1 MRKSGLVHLVPT
13 GILFLI
19 IMGGMM
25 MSVLAFDM
33 FSHRQGNRP
42 EIFEGGDLSAIKK
55 TYPRSSLLQ
64 QEMMDFSDRY
74 TMAIWQALD
83 EYLRTETTPLK
94 RSAAEQWKVLF
105 SAASME
111 IAAERETAASLLDMA
126 VFINLSDWVVRNYWV
141 PEVFGPAGK
150 PLIAAHRQM
159 KKDMDAILSGA
170 LSPLKREQLSS
181 AIEAWK
187 KEHPKSCYVAD
198 IRLRDLATVRGA
210 KDQWKGAFPV
220 LGDLRHA
227 LGRVDDAFQY
237 GERMMFYI
245 ERLSRILTMQ
255 TSLTI
260 AQTGASP
267 SIISLT
273 QSADAASSALEKLPG
288 TLSATLQTNAST
300 IQGLLP
306 GLQTT
311 LADTKSLAESLERI
325 QKARNEHPTDQPW
338 TPDKTTAALGQ
349 FVDASRELN
358 GTLKQRNSMLTAD
371 EQGKMPA
378 LQLVN
383 ETHAKTRATIDDI
396 FQKCLILL
404 GVLLAGMAGLIVI
417 FRRLPKR

>member
-1 MRKSGLVHLVPT
+1 M
-13 GILFLI
+13 LFLTG
-19 IMGGMM
+19 MGGVVE
-25 MSVLAFDM
+25 SANAFDI
-33 FSHRQGNRP
+33 FSHRQGDRP
-42 EIFEGGDLSAIKK
+42 EIFEGGDLSAIRK
-55 TYPRSSLLQ
+55 TYPKSSLLQ

-83 EYLRTETTPLK
+83 EYLRVETNPLK

-111 IAAERETAASLLDMA
+111 IAAERETSASLLDMA
-126 VFINLSDWVVRNYWV
+126 VFINLSDWAVRNYWV
-141 PEVFGPAGK
+141 PEVFGSAGE

-159 KKDMDAILSGA
+159 RKDMDAILTGT
-170 LSPLKREQLSS
+170 LSPIQREQLSD
-181 AIEAWK
+181 AIVAWK

-210 KDQWKGAFPV
+210 NDHRKGVFPI
-220 LGDLRHA
+220 LADLRNA

-245 ERLSRILTMQ
+245 ERLSRILSMQ

-267 SIISLT
+267 SIVALT
-273 QSADAASSALEKLPG
+273 KSADAASSALEKLPG
-288 TLSATLQTNAST
+288 TLSITLQTNAST

-306 GLQTT
+306 GIQTT

-325 QKARNEHPTDQPW
+325 QKASKENPTTQPW

-358 GTLKQRNSMLTAD
+358 GTLKQLDSMLTTDA
-371 EQGKMPA
+371 QGKIPA
-378 LQLVN
+378 LQLIH
-383 ETHAKTRATIDDI
+383 ETHAWTQSAIDAV
-396 FQKCLILL
+396 FQKALILL
-404 GVLLAGMAGLIVI
+404 AVLLAGAAGLIVL
-417 FRRLPKR
+417 FRSLPKR

>member
-1 MRKSGLVHLVPT
+1 MRNFGFAALLPSC
-13 GILFLI
+13 ILFV
-19 IMGGMM
+19 METGGMM
-25 MSVLAFDM
+25 ESAKAFDI

-42 EIFEGGDLSAIKK
+42 EIFERGDLYAIRK
-55 TYPRSSLLQ
+55 TYPKSSLLQ

-83 EYLRTETTPLK
+83 EYLRTESNPLK

-105 SAASME
+105 SAATME
-111 IAAERETAASLLDMA
+111 IASERETSASLLDMA
-126 VFINLSDWVVRNYWV
+126 VFMNLSDWVVRNYWV

-170 LSPLKREQLSS
+170 LSPSQRDQLSS

-187 KEHPKSCYVAD
+187 KEHPKSCYIAD

-210 KDQWKGAFPV
+210 KDQWKGGFPV
-220 LGDLRHA
+220 LADLRHA

-237 GERMMFYI
+237 GERLMFYV

-267 SIISLT
+267 SIVALT
-273 QSADAASSALEKLPG
+273 KSADAASSALEKLPG
-288 TLSATLQTNAST
+288 TLSSTLQTNAST

-306 GLQTT
+306 GIQTT
-311 LADTKSLAESLERI
+311 LADTRSLAESLERI
-325 QKARNEHPTDQPW
+325 QKASNENPTDHPW

-349 FVDASRELN
+349 FMDASRELN
-358 GTLKQRNSMLTAD
+358 GTLKQLNTMLTAD
-371 EQGKMPA
+371 AQGKMPA

-383 ETHAKTRATIDDI
+383 EAHLKTKATIDDI
-396 FQKCLILL
+396 FQKSLILL
-404 GVLLAGMAGLIVI
+404 GVLLAGIAGLIFL
-417 FRRLPKR
+417 FRSLPKR

>member
-1 MRKSGLVHLVPT
+1 MRKSGLVLLVPP
-13 GILFLI
+13 GIIFLMVMWG
-19 IMGGMM
+19 IMDGAK
-25 MSVLAFDM
+25 AFDM

-83 EYLRTETTPLK
+83 EYLRTETNPLK

-141 PEVFGPAGK
+141 PEVFGSAGK

-170 LSPLKREQLSS
+170 LSPLQREQLSS

-210 KDQWKGAFPV
+210 KDQWKGGFPL

-325 QKARNEHPTDQPW
+325 QKASNEHPTDQPW
-338 TPDKTTAALGQ
+338 TPDKTTAALSQ

-358 GTLKQRNSMLTAD
+358 GTLKQLNSMLTAD

-396 FQKCLILL
+396 FQKSLILL
-404 GVLLAGMAGLIVI
+404 GVLLVGIAGLIFI
-417 FRRLPKR
+417 FRSLPKR

>member
-1 MRKSGLVHLVPT
+1 MSNIGFAALLPSCMLFLTGMGGLVE
-13 GILFLI
+13 GAN
-19 IMGGMM
+19 
-25 MSVLAFDM
+25 AFDL

-42 EIFEGGDLSAIKK
+42 EIFEGGDLSAIRK
-55 TYPRSSLLQ
+55 TYPKSSLLQ

-83 EYLRTETTPLK
+83 GYLRVETDPLK

-111 IAAERETAASLLDMA
+111 IAAERETSASLLDMA
-126 VFINLSDWVVRNYWV
+126 VFMNLSDWAVENHWV
-141 PEVFGPAGK
+141 PKVFGSAGA
-150 PLIAAHRQM
+150 PLITAHRQM
-159 KKDMDAILSGA
+159 MKDMDAILSGA
-170 LSPLKREQLSS
+170 LSPVQRDQLSS

-210 KDQWKGAFPV
+210 NDQRSGVFPI
-220 LGDLRHA
+220 LADLRHA

-267 SIISLT
+267 PIIALT
-273 QSADAASSALEKLPG
+273 KSADAASSALDKLPG
-288 TLSATLQTNAST
+288 TLSSTLRTNAST

-306 GLQTT
+306 GIQTT

-325 QKARNEHPTDQPW
+325 QKTSNENPSAQPW
-338 TPDKTTAALGQ
+338 TPDKTTEALGQ
-349 FVDASRELN
+349 FLDASRELN
-358 GTLKQRNSMLTAD
+358 GTLKQLNSMLTTDA
-371 EQGKMPA
+371 QGKMPA
-378 LQLVN
+378 LQLIN
-383 ETHAKTRATIDDI
+383 ETHAKTQAAIDAM
-396 FQKCLILL
+396 FQKALILL
-404 GVLLAGMAGLIVI
+404 AVLLAGAAGLIVL
-417 FRRLPKR
+417 FRNLPRR

>member
-1 MRKSGLVHLVPT
+1 MRISRFALLLPSGL
-13 GILFLI
+13 LFLI
-19 IMGGMM
+19 VTGGMM
-25 MSVLAFDM
+25 DRAKAFDM

-83 EYLRTETTPLK
+83 EYLRTETNPLK

-141 PEVFGPAGK
+141 PEVFGSAGK

-159 KKDMDAILSGA
+159 KKDMDAILSGT
-170 LSPLKREQLSS
+170 LSPLQREQLSS
-181 AIEAWK
+181 AIESWK

-210 KDQWKGAFPV
+210 KDQWKGGFPV
-220 LGDLRHA
+220 LADLRHA

-273 QSADAASSALEKLPG
+273 RSADAASSALEKLPG

-306 GLQTT
+306 GIQTT

-325 QKARNEHPTDQPW
+325 QKVSNEHPTDQPW

-358 GTLKQRNSMLTAD
+358 GTLKQLNSMLTAD
-371 EQGKMPA
+371 QQGKMPA

-383 ETHAKTRATIDDI
+383 ETHAKTKATIDDI
-396 FQKCLILL
+396 FQKSLILL
-404 GVLLAGMAGLIVI
+404 CVLLGGIAGLV
-417 FRRLPKR
+417 FLHRSLPKR

>member
-1 MRKSGLVHLVPT
+1 MQSANAVD
-13 GILFLI
+13 I
-19 IMGGMM
+19 
-25 MSVLAFDM
+25 

-42 EIFEGGDLSAIKK
+42 EIFAGGDLSAIKK
-55 TYPRSSLLQ
+55 TYPKSHLLQ

-83 EYLRTETTPLK
+83 EYLRTESNPLK

-111 IAAERETAASLLDMA
+111 IAVERETSASLLDMA
-126 VFINLSDWVVRNYWV
+126 VFMNLSDWVVRNYWV
-141 PEVFGPAGK
+141 PQVFGPAGK

-159 KKDMDAILSGA
+159 KKDMDVILSGA
-170 LSPLKREQLSS
+170 LSPIQRDQLFS

-187 KEHPKSCYVAD
+187 REHPKTLYVAD

-210 KDQWKGAFPV
+210 TDRKNGGFPLLADV
-220 LGDLRHA
+220 RNA
-227 LGRVDDAFQY
+227 IGRVDNALDY
-237 GERMMFYI
+237 GERIMFYI

-267 SIISLT
+267 SIVALT
-273 QSADAASSALEKLPG
+273 KSADAASSALEKLPD
-288 TLSATLQTNAST
+288 TISATLQTNAST

-306 GLQTT
+306 GIQTT
-311 LADTKSLAESLERI
+311 LADTRSLAESLERI
-325 QKARNEHPTDQPW
+325 QKASNENPTDHPW

-358 GTLKQRNSMLTAD
+358 GTLKQLNSLLTAD

-378 LQLVN
+378 MQLVN
-383 ETHAKTRATIDDI
+383 EAHSKTKATIDDI
-396 FQKCLILL
+396 FQKTLILL
-404 GVLLAGMAGLIVI
+404 GVLLAGIAGLI
-417 FRRLPKR
+417 FLQRSLSKR